1 MVLVATPTTGQ
12 DSLRVLSARDTLR
25 INQVGTP
32 RLSPDGRWV
41 LYTLTSREMQDEELA
56 ATTQLWRVRVD
67 GRDNHQLT
75 RGDQDARSPTWSP
88 DGQVIAFLSA
98 RDMGPEAKTQ
108 IHFMRADGGEAWQV
122 TEHAESVTR
131 SLFSPDGTKVL
142 FMAEDALPED
152 EQKKRDRK
160 DDAEAIDEVFQMVH
174 LWIHDLDTDETAR
187 LTEGAFTVANPDW
200 SPDSRRI
207 TFERRPNPSANDRW
221 QSDIWLVE
229 SATGVTRQLYENGGS
244 DTGPEWSPD
253 GRTIAYASNRVSGSN
268 TLHNNLHLIS
278 SEGGEPRVLLDDI
291 DRDFS
296 NPIWAM
302 DGRHVYWSIGSGTST
317 QLFSVSVESG
327 ASVPLAT
334 LATAGGM
341 ATQGCVCPS
350 TSPVQ
355 RRLLRCG
362 TAGLSGGVAGGATPP
377 EARGD
382 RRSRTDLQAP
392 QQATE
397 EPRPRSGNNWV

>member
-1 MVLVATPTTGQ
+1 
-12 DSLRVLSARDTLR
+12 
-25 INQVGTP
+25 
-32 RLSPDGRWV
+32 
-41 LYTLTSREMQDEELA
+41 
-56 ATTQLWRVRVD
+56 
-67 GRDNHQLT
+67 
-75 RGDQDARSPTWSP
+75 
-88 DGQVIAFLSA
+88 
-98 RDMGPEAKTQ
+98 
-108 IHFMRADGGEAWQV
+108 
-122 TEHAESVTR
+122 
-131 SLFSPDGTKVL
+131 
-142 FMAEDALPED
+142 
-152 EQKKRDRK
+152 
-160 DDAEAIDEVFQMVH
+160 MVH

-302 DGRHVYWSIGSGTST
+302 DGRHVYWSIRIWNIDAAVLGERRIRGERS
-317 QLFSVSVESG
+317 FSDPRDGGWHGDTGVR
-327 ASVPLAT
+327 VPLN
-334 LATAGGM
+334 LARPASIAQVWNRRSLRWCRRWGDTTRSQGGP
-341 ATQGCVCPS
+341 AFPCRPAS
-350 TSPVQ
+350 AP
-355 RRLLRCG
+355 
-362 TAGLSGGVAGGATPP
+362 A
-377 EARGD
+377 GD
-382 RRSRTDLQAP
+382 RRTPPTLRQ
-392 QQATE
+392 
-397 EPRPRSGNNWV
+397 